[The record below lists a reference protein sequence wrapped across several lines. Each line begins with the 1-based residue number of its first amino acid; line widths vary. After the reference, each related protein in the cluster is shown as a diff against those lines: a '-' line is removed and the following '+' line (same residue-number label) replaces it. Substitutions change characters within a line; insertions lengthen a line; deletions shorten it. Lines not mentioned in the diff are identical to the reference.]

1 MIMQTFKEKIEEEI
15 KEIKERKLY
24 NNIFSYIL
32 SKGKELD
39 PIEYPVERQ
48 VLDIV
53 NKITENDPN
62 NIEAL
67 KRELHVDDS
76 FIRELNNA
84 VTSTEILYMLRK
96 KLGE

>member
-1 MIMQTFKEKIEEEI
+1 MIMQTFKEKIEE
-15 KEIKERKLY
+15 EIKERKLY